1 MDTNLFSAAKF
12 GVDVV
17 LKVTLLVSLVLLLIG
32 GLRRLSASSRHLLA
46 MLGLAGAL
54 ALPFVGLIAPSVAI
68 PLVPSLLP
76 ARPAETVALPS
87 LEPEPVSKA
96 SLEAREGNAPS
107 DGLEVT
113 ASEELRPAHATVS
126 SAPPP
131 APRSSFLSRL
141 APSTIVKIALL
152 AWALGAGISLTR
164 LAAGWRRLRLIAQ
177 RAETVSDPDW
187 TSTAR
192 DLARRLGI
200 SRAVRLLSS
209 REVPVAMTAGI
220 RNPMLLV
227 HEGARKWQP
236 ERRRVVLLH
245 ELAHVRRA
253 DWLTLLL
260 AEIAAA
266 IYWFHPLV
274 WLARRE
280 ARRSCERA
288 CDDLVLD
295 NGTKPSVYAAH
306 LLGIVRSLKPARARA
321 LPVMAMARP
330 SQFEGRMRAILDP
343 GLHRRGPSPATT
355 RGAAL
360 GALFAVVSLG
370 ALQPWQEKTPGSAGA
385 RTPTIEAVSGGSAAS
400 GEDEAP
406 ALLPAAARREAASAP
421 ATAGDKIGDKARD
434 KDCPAK
440 RAAEAAAP
448 DAAGSPKPD
457 FAPAVIQSTP
467 SPSAAP
473 APGFV
478 LASNG
483 RTRSGS
489 DWYSKGMDLHHDER
503 YDEAIAAFEKA
514 IELGHREDAAS
525 YNIACGYA
533 LKGDANRAFEW
544 LKKAEEAGFS
554 LENYL
559 SSDDD
564 LDSLKS
570 DPRWSAF
577 RKESRAKHFSEH
589 KEKAAGAAK
598 RYERVAARP
607 AADGSAFYDSG
618 RELLKTGE
626 YELAAKA
633 FLRSAELGNRP
644 GTSYYNAACAFSL
657 GGQAPQALE
666 HLRMALDNGFDDAK
680 LMRTDDDLDAVRSDS
695 RFKEILTLAEDLKMP
710 SVEWSA
716 GFLRSTRRSEWRD
729 AVKQAEKATA
739 KSPRMGRAWFNLGFT
754 QIRAERPDAAA
765 ESFQKALEL
774 GYRKPT
780 TMYNLACSFAMLD
793 RKDQAFDWLFK
804 SLDAGFRSDSMLRSD
819 EDLDNLRGD
828 PRFRKALEIAKAK
841 SEKDQD

>member
-1 MDTNLFSAAKF
+1 
-12 GVDVV
+12 
-17 LKVTLLVSLVLLLIG
+17 
-32 GLRRLSASSRHLLA
+32 
-46 MLGLAGAL
+46 
-54 ALPFVGLIAPSVAI
+54 
-68 PLVPSLLP
+68 
-76 ARPAETVALPS
+76 
-87 LEPEPVSKA
+87 
-96 SLEAREGNAPS
+96 
-107 DGLEVT
+107 
-113 ASEELRPAHATVS
+113 
-126 SAPPP
+126 
-131 APRSSFLSRL
+131 
-141 APSTIVKIALL
+141 
-152 AWALGAGISLTR
+152 
-164 LAAGWRRLRLIAQ
+164 
-177 RAETVSDPDW
+177 
-187 TSTAR
+187 
-192 DLARRLGI
+192 
-200 SRAVRLLSS
+200 
-209 REVPVAMTAGI
+209 
-220 RNPMLLV
+220 MLLV

-253 DWLTLLL
+253 DWLTLVL

-266 IYWFHPLV
+266 VYWFHPLV

-295 NGTKPSVYAAH
+295 QGTKPSVYAAH

-370 ALQPWQEKTPGSAGA
+370 ALQPWQEKTPCPSVAV
-385 RTPTIEAVSGGSAAS
+385 TPTLEALSGS
-400 GEDEAP
+400 GESGDDETP
-406 ALLPAAARREAASAP
+406 ALQPAAARREAASTRAS
-421 ATAGDKIGDKARD
+421 AGDKFE

-448 DAAGSPKPD
+448 DAAASPRPD
-457 FAPAVIQSTP
+457 FAPAVIRESTP
-467 SPSAAP
+467 APSARPAP
-473 APGFV
+473 AFV

-483 RTRSGS
+483 RARSGG
-489 DWYSKGMDLHHDER
+489 DWYSRGMDLHHDER
-503 YDEAIAAFEKA
+503 YDEAIAAFLKA

-533 LKGDANRAFEW
+533 LKGDADRAFEW

-554 LENYL
+554 LEGYL

-570 DPRWSAF
+570 DPRWSAL
-577 RKESRAKHFSEH
+577 RKEVRAKHVSEH
-589 KEKAAGAAK
+589 KDKAAGAAK
-598 RYERVAARP
+598 RYERLTARP
-607 AADGSAFYDSG
+607 AADGGAFYDSG

-626 YELAAKA
+626 YALSAKA
-633 FLRSAELGNRP
+633 FERSAELGNRP
-644 GTSYYNAACAFSL
+644 GTSYYNAACALSL
-657 GGQAPQALE
+657 GGQTAQAIE
-666 HLRMALDNGFDDAK
+666 RLRKALDNGFDDAK
-680 LMRTDDDLDAVRSDS
+680 LMRTDDDLDAVRSDP
-695 RFKEILTLAEDLKMP
+695 RFKELLTLAEDLKMP
-710 SVEWSA
+710 SIDWPA
-716 GFLRSTRRSEWRD
+716 GFLRSTRRTEWRD

-739 KSPRMGRAWFNLGFT
+739 KYPKMGRAWFNLGFT
-754 QIRAERPDAAA
+754 QIRAERPEAAA

-793 RKDQAFDWLFK
+793 RKDLAFDWLFK
-804 SLDAGFRSDSMLRSD
+804 SLDAGFRSDGMLRSD

-841 SEKDQD
+841 SDKDED